1 MRKLLALPLAA
12 VAVLVVSP
20 PARAGTYPMA
30 QCQSTPARALSDGW
44 GVFGGAGI
52 YNTCGGDNGFGLWIS
67 ELGYNTSAGM
77 GIAVPAS
84 RPHVTI
90 QRIDTG
96 MNVAQELDQVSFV
109 RWFAGNRSSSIAS

>member
-12 VAVLVVSP
+12 VVVLPVSAP
-20 PARAGTYPMA
+20 VRAGTYPMA
-30 QCQSTPARALSDGW
+30 QCQSTPTRALSDGW
-44 GVFGGAGI
+44 GIYGGAEI
-52 YNTCGGDNGFGLWIS
+52 YNTCGGDSGFGLWIK
-67 ELGYNTSAGM
+67 ELGYDTTAGM

-96 MNVAQELDQVSFV
+96 MNVAQEL
-109 RWFAGNRSSSIAS
+109 

>member
-1 MRKLLALPLAA
+1 MQKLALALVLAA
-12 VAVLVVSP
+12 AAVLLLP
-20 PARAGTYPMA
+20 PAARAGTYPMA

-44 GVFGGAGI
+44 GVYGGAGI
-52 YNTCGGDNGFGLWIS
+52 YNTCGGNNGFGLWIA

-77 GIAVPAS
+77 DIAVPGS

-109 RWFAGNRSSSIAS
+109 